1 MVQLSSIDKSC
12 LNFNLSIC
20 SWRAV
25 VYNLKRFVI
34 FVCYLHLTNR
44 YHGMILAVV
53 VLMWSVSKWP
63 PASGKYRCV
72 HLITYLADVTAII
85 STSVYAS
92 LCIVQWFW
100 VLVFY
105 HTKGKIWIK
114 NCFMSLF
121 KQGLCLKKSNK
132 HLVIL
137 LKVGSHAFSDYICPH
152 FELKLPLFF
161 HGM

>member
-1 MVQLSSIDKSC
+1 
-12 LNFNLSIC
+12 
-20 SWRAV
+20 
-25 VYNLKRFVI
+25 
-34 FVCYLHLTNR
+34 
-44 YHGMILAVV
+44 MILAVV
-53 VLMWSVSKWP
+53 VLMWSVSMWP

-121 KQGLCLKKSNK
+121 KQGLCFKKK
-132 HLVIL
+132 
-137 LKVGSHAFSDYICPH
+137 
-152 FELKLPLFF
+152 
-161 HGM
+161 